1 MKEMEE
7 FEKMVEQS
15 ETKILQ
21 MREIT
26 NRFKDEKQ
34 KTNLEAKQ
42 LHEKNADL
50 KSIIKEEKKKVYYQC

>member
-42 LHEKNADL
+42 LREKNADL